1 MRKYYHN
8 TTYRNILLTSCGFR
22 HTVYFLLYALNFCM
36 GSNSPQWS
44 RNSGFSSSL
53 SYLLNSN
60 FYRWINALL
69 AQVSIGHLTFKPT
82 INHKPLRA
90 TKCPWKWNLFVF
102 SYNVFVFLCEN
113 ETIHYEAV
121 EWGYGGRW
129 PIMLAHFNKM
139 NTLLLFYRKMG
150 NTLFLEQDEYI
161 GVVFRKDEKYFISL
175 IARWARS
182 YHFSP
187 KRKKYRFWVFLF
199 IFLYISSLFQ
209 TLSKMCEAFDG
220 SAVSTLRAT
229 SADSAFSQ
237 AAQKT

>member
-1 MRKYYHN
+1 
-8 TTYRNILLTSCGFR
+8 
-22 HTVYFLLYALNFCM
+22 
-36 GSNSPQWS
+36 
-44 RNSGFSSSL
+44 
-53 SYLLNSN
+53 
-60 FYRWINALL
+60 
-69 AQVSIGHLTFKPT
+69 
-82 INHKPLRA
+82 
-90 TKCPWKWNLFVF
+90 
-102 SYNVFVFLCEN
+102 
-113 ETIHYEAV
+113 
-121 EWGYGGRW
+121 
-129 PIMLAHFNKM
+129 MLAHFNKM

-161 GVVFRKDEKYFISL
+161 VIVFRKDEKYFISL

-237 AAQKT
+237 AAKKHKGKKALSLAAQKNKGNKSKKSKGDQSITFSQAAQKI

>member
-1 MRKYYHN
+1 
-8 TTYRNILLTSCGFR
+8 
-22 HTVYFLLYALNFCM
+22 
-36 GSNSPQWS
+36 
-44 RNSGFSSSL
+44 
-53 SYLLNSN
+53 
-60 FYRWINALL
+60 
-69 AQVSIGHLTFKPT
+69 
-82 INHKPLRA
+82 
-90 TKCPWKWNLFVF
+90 
-102 SYNVFVFLCEN
+102 
-113 ETIHYEAV
+113 
-121 EWGYGGRW
+121 
-129 PIMLAHFNKM
+129 M

-237 AAQKT
+237 AAAKNIRGKRALSLEAQKNKGNKSKKKQRGPIHHISQAAQKT